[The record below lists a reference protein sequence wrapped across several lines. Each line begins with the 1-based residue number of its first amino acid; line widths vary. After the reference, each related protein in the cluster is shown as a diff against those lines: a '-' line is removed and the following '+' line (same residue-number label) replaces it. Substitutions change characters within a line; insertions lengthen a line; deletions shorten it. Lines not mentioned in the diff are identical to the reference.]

1 MSKEQRALIDSLTP
15 ENRNI
20 LLLLQMRMGCYM
32 DGEIEFCKRVN
43 VIRNNGVEY
52 LCPARNPSIYKG
64 IATQP
69 LVLNALGEII
79 LANETVTIGGAPMYV
94 GSLDIMVGA
103 AELQEGMRRNSVERR
118 KVAST
123 PLMGGRRITDGPGV
137 NPLSQLGEGIELP
150 VGGRDARKFRN
161 VTVGEM
167 DPLPDRS
174 DVVISLD
181 RHPRRQ
187 SPIRVH
193 GESEF
198 YHRPGVDLS
207 AYSLDPAALAEL
219 LNTEGNLESRSAV
232 KAILMAPSPLSDSEY
247 FNRKMQL
254 PGYTPPKF
262 SFWTRMGW
270 KWESFKERVAESRVG
285 QFFHNLFNR

>member
-32 DGEIEFCKRVN
+32 DGEIEFCRRVN

-69 LVLNALGEII
+69 LVLNAFGEII
-79 LANETVTIGGAPMYV
+79 LANETVTIGGAPVYV

-181 RHPRRQ
+181 RHRPLRQ
-187 SPIRVH
+187 SPIRIH
-193 GESEF
+193 GESEI
-198 YHRPGVDLS
+198 
-207 AYSLDPAALAEL
+207 
-219 LNTEGNLESRSAV
+219 NTERLGLNLNPEVLASINSFIGEESRSASASLA
-232 KAILMAPSPLSDSEY
+232 KNMMPLSDSEY

-285 QFFHNLFNR
+285 QFFRNLFNR